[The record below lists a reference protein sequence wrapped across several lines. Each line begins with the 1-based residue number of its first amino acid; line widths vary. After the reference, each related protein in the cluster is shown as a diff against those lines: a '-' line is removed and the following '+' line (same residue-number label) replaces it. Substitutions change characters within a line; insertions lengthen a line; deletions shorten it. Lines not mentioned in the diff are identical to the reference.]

1 MSCIK
6 FYGAPGTGKT
16 RALIGEFKNAMSK
29 GIKPNNILCTQF
41 RSEAATEVKPIIAAA
56 TGFAIQDLKS
66 VRTIHGECLS
76 LLHQNGM
83 LKTDDKAEFLMKS
96 ADYTK
101 FNKEYSYNV
110 KFQRTSLA
118 EIEVGSEDPLLAFYS
133 WMKGTGTPLYSA
145 GDYPGRGIIP
155 VENLKAFYSSY
166 EEFKQKYDK
175 IDYGDMLNIVLE
187 KGLVPDCPVQMYD
200 EAQDM
205 TPVMYKLAK
214 LWSKDAEHMFFAGD
228 PLQTLYPFWGANPV
242 FFLETEGEMQI
253 LPESHR
259 LPKNVWELA
268 SELIA
273 LRTPYQAPS
282 IKTKEMNGIIKK
294 IESRNLSGFLEHEF
308 YPKLKPASTVFH
320 LTRTNRLGKAVAE
333 TLAQIGVPYSG
344 ICGWK
349 PDEIKFFNAIAKK
362 RRGEELTPADYAAL
376 IKLSPSDKI
385 YSALPKDELISQVIT
400 RKIKF
405 SSADFER
412 GLWLSFKEG
421 NPCQKISSAELLTL
435 KVNGALKAGVK
446 EIDSERINRVQIL
459 TIHGSKGLEAQNVFV
474 HAAIPPVVKKSTL
487 QREGIENEAYVW
499 YVALT
504 RTKQNLFIVSYPG
517 HNYPIPGVCA

>member
-1 MSCIK
+1 MSCTK

-16 RALIGEFKNAMSK
+16 RALIGEFKNAVSL
-29 GIKPNNILCTQF
+29 GIKPEEILCTQF
-41 RSEAATEVKPIIAAA
+41 RSEAAREVKPIISAA
-56 TGFAIQDLKS
+56 TGLQIRDLEN

-76 LLHQNGM
+76 LLHKNGI
-83 LKTDDKAEFLMKS
+83 LKAGDNSDFLMKQ

-110 KFQRTSLA
+110 KFQKTSLS

-133 WMKGTGTPLYSA
+133 WMKGTGTPLCNA
-145 GDYPGRGIIP
+145 GDYQGRGIIP
-155 VENLKAFYSSY
+155 LENLKAFYASY

-214 LWSKDAEHMFFAGD
+214 LWSKDAEHVFFAGD

-273 LRTPYQAPS
+273 LRTPYQAPN

-474 HAAIPPVVKKSTL
+474 HASIPTAVKTSTL